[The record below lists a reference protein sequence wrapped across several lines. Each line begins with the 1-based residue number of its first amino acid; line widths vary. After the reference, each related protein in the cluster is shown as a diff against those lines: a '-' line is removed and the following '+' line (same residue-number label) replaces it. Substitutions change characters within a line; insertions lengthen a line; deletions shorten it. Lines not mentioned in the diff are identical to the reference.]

1 MDVPRT
7 GVAEQKRRRHAVWAV
22 VVACAVSLAA
32 FALSRLEPAAPSVER
47 ATVWMGK
54 VQRGPMVRSVRGSGT
69 LVPEVVRLIPADTSA
84 RVERRVLQ
92 PGAVVE
98 PDSVILVLSDPRVE
112 QEAVDAEMQLR
123 RAEAELVSL
132 RVQLQNQALD
142 QEAGVAWAEAQYEQG
157 RLRAEADRE
166 LAREGLIPDITLKSS
181 IAGANAL
188 RVRAEMDRKRL
199 AAAGTGIEA
208 QLAAK
213 SVEVDQCR
221 TMFELRRRLRDSLQV
236 RAGLAGVLQEIAV
249 EVGQVVTPG
258 LNLARVADPSR
269 LMARVQVPATQ
280 ARDLL
285 VGQPAEVDTRNGIV
299 AAKVARLD
307 PAVRD
312 GTVTVDLT
320 LTGELP
326 RGARPDLNV
335 DGTIEIERL
344 DDVVYMGRPASGQEG
359 STVGLFRLEKDGTHA
374 VRVKVRL
381 GRASVNTIEV
391 LAGLVP
397 GDEVVL
403 SDTSRWDDHERI
415 RLE

>member
-1 MDVPRT
+1 
-7 GVAEQKRRRHAVWAV
+7 
-22 VVACAVSLAA
+22 
-32 FALSRLEPAAPSVER
+32 
-47 ATVWMGK
+47 
-54 VQRGPMVRSVRGSGT
+54 MVRGVRGSGT
-69 LVPEVVRLIPADTSA
+69 LVPEVVRLIPAETSA
-84 RVERRVLQ
+84 RVERRLLE

-98 PDSVILVLSDPRVE
+98 PDSVILVLSDPLVE

-132 RVQLQNQALD
+132 RVRLQNEALD
-142 QEAGVAWAEAQYEQG
+142 QEAGVADAEAQYEQA

-181 IAGANAL
+181 MAGANAL
-188 RVRAEMDRKRL
+188 RVRAEMDRRRL
-199 AAAGTGIEA
+199 AAAGTGMEA

-213 SVEVDQCR
+213 RVEVDQRR
-221 TMFELRRRLRDSLQV
+221 TMFELRRRLRDALQV
-236 RAGLAGVLQEIAV
+236 RAGLAGVLQAVAV

-285 VGQPAEVDTRNGIV
+285 PGQPAEVDTRNGMV
-299 AAKVARLD
+299 VAKVARID

-320 LTGELP
+320 LTGVLP
-326 RGARPDLNV
+326 RGARPDLDV

-344 DDVVYMGRPASGQEG
+344 GDVVQVGRPVSGQEG

-381 GRASVNTIEV
+381 GRASVRTIEV
-391 LAGLVP
+391 LEGLVP

-403 SDTSRWDDHERI
+403 SDTSRWDDSERI

>member
-1 MDVPRT
+1 
-7 GVAEQKRRRHAVWAV
+7 
-22 VVACAVSLAA
+22 
-32 FALSRLEPAAPSVER
+32 
-47 ATVWMGK
+47 
-54 VQRGPMVRSVRGSGT
+54 MVRGVRGAGT
-69 LVPEVVRLIPADTSA
+69 LVPEVVRLIPAVTGA
-84 RVERRVLQ
+84 RVERRLLE
-92 PGAVVE
+92 PGAVVAR
-98 PDSVILVLSDPRVE
+98 DSVILVLSDPLVE

-123 RAEAELVSL
+123 RAEAELVGL
-132 RVQLQNQALD
+132 RVQLRSQALD
-142 QEAGVAWAEAQYEQG
+142 QEAGVAFAEAEYEQG

-181 IAGANAL
+181 IAAADAL

-213 SVEVDQCR
+213 QFEVDQRR
-221 TMFELRRRLRDSLQV
+221 TMAGLRRQLRDSLTV
-236 RAGLAGVLQEIAV
+236 RAGLAGVLQEVAV

-258 LNLARVADPSR
+258 LKLARVADPGR

-280 ARDLL
+280 ARD
-285 VGQPAEVDTRNGIV
+285 VQPGQAAEVDTRNGTV
-299 AAKVARLD
+299 AAKVARID

-320 LTGELP
+320 LTGALP
-326 RGARPDLNV
+326 RGARPDLDV

-344 DDVVYMGRPASGQEG
+344 DDVVHVGRPASGQEG

-374 VRVKVRL
+374 ARVKVRL
-381 GRASVNTIEV
+381 GRASVRTIEV
-391 LAGLVP
+391 LAGLAP

>member
-7 GVAEQKRRRHAVWAV
+7 GVAERKRRRRLAWSLGAVGVLA
-22 VVACAVSLAA
+22 LAA
-32 FALSRLEPAAPSVER
+32 FALSRVEPAVPSVQR
-47 ATVWMGK
+47 ATVWTGI
-54 VQRGPMVRSVRGSGT
+54 VQRGPMVRGVRGAGT
-69 LVPEVVRLIPADTSA
+69 LVPEVVRLIPAGTGA
-84 RVERRVLQ
+84 RVERRLLE
-92 PGAVVE
+92 PGAVVA
-98 PDSVILVLSDPRVE
+98 PDSVILVLSDPVVE

-123 RAEAELVSL
+123 RAEAELVGL
-132 RVQLQNQALD
+132 RVQLRSQALD
-142 QEAGVAWAEAQYEQG
+142 QEAGVAFAEAEYEQG

-181 IAGANAL
+181 IAAADAL

-213 SVEVDQCR
+213 QFEVDQRR
-221 TMFELRRRLRDSLQV
+221 TMAGLRRQLRDALTV
-236 RAGLAGVLQEIAV
+236 RAGLAGVLQEVAV

-258 LNLARVADPSR
+258 LKLARVADPGR

-280 ARDLL
+280 ARD
-285 VGQPAEVDTRNGIV
+285 VQPGQAAEVDTRNGTV

-320 LTGELP
+320 LTGALP
-326 RGARPDLNV
+326 RGARPDLDV

-344 DDVVYMGRPASGQEG
+344 DDVVHVGRPASGQEG

-374 VRVKVRL
+374 ARVKVRL
-381 GRASVNTIEV
+381 GRASVRTIEV
-391 LAGLVP
+391 LAGLAP

>member
-7 GVAEQKRRRHAVWAV
+7 GVAERKRRRHLLWSSGAVGVLA
-22 VVACAVSLAA
+22 LAA
-32 FALSRLEPAAPSVER
+32 FALSRLEPAAPSVSR
-47 ATVWMGK
+47 ATVWTGK
-54 VQRGPMVRSVRGSGT
+54 VQRGPMVRGVRGSGT
-69 LVPEVVRLIPADTSA
+69 LVPEVVRLIPAETSA
-84 RVERRVLQ
+84 RVERRLLE

-98 PDSVILVLSDPRVE
+98 PDSVILVLSDPLVE

-132 RVQLQNQALD
+132 RVRLQNEALD
-142 QEAGVAWAEAQYEQG
+142 QEAGVADAEAQYEQA

-181 IAGANAL
+181 MAGANAL
-188 RVRAEMDRKRL
+188 RVRAEMDRRRL
-199 AAAGTGIEA
+199 AAAGTGMEA

-213 SVEVDQCR
+213 RVEVDQRR
-221 TMFELRRRLRDSLQV
+221 TMFELRRRLRDALQV
-236 RAGLAGVLQEIAV
+236 RAGLAGVLQAVAV

-285 VGQPAEVDTRNGIV
+285 PGQPAEVDTRNGMV
-299 AAKVARLD
+299 VAKVARID

-320 LTGELP
+320 LTGVLP
-326 RGARPDLNV
+326 RGARPDLDV

-344 DDVVYMGRPASGQEG
+344 GDVVQVGRPVSGQEG

-381 GRASVNTIEV
+381 GRASVRTIEV
-391 LAGLVP
+391 LEGLVP

-403 SDTSRWDDHERI
+403 SDTSRWDDSERI

>member
-7 GVAEQKRRRHAVWAV
+7 GVAERKRRRHLLWSSGAVGVLA
-22 VVACAVSLAA
+22 LAA
-32 FALSRLEPAAPSVER
+32 FALSRLEPAAPSVSR
-47 ATVWMGK
+47 ATVWTGK
-54 VQRGPMVRSVRGSGT
+54 VQRGPMVRGVRGSGT
-69 LVPEVVRLIPADTSA
+69 LVPEVVRLIPAETSA
-84 RVERRVLQ
+84 RVERRLLE

-98 PDSVILVLSDPRVE
+98 PDSVILVLSAPLVE

-132 RVQLQNQALD
+132 RVRLQNEALD
-142 QEAGVAWAEAQYEQG
+142 QEAGVADAEAQYEQA

-181 IAGANAL
+181 MAGANAL
-188 RVRAEMDRKRL
+188 RVRAEMDRRRL
-199 AAAGTGIEA
+199 AAAGTGMEA

-213 SVEVDQCR
+213 RVEVDQRR
-221 TMFELRRRLRDSLQV
+221 TMFELRRRLRDALQV
-236 RAGLAGVLQEIAV
+236 RAGLAGVLQAVAV

-285 VGQPAEVDTRNGIV
+285 PGQPAEVDTRNGMV
-299 AAKVARLD
+299 AAKVARID

-320 LTGELP
+320 LTGVLP
-326 RGARPDLNV
+326 RGARPDLDV

-344 DDVVYMGRPASGQEG
+344 GDVVQVGRPVSGQEG

-381 GRASVNTIEV
+381 GRASVRTIEV
-391 LAGLVP
+391 LEGLVP

-403 SDTSRWDDHERI
+403 SDTSRWDDSERI

>member
-7 GVAEQKRRRHAVWAV
+7 GVAEQKRRRRLLWSV
-22 VVACAVSLAA
+22 VSVGALALAA
-32 FALSRLEPAAPSVER
+32 FALSRLKPAAPSVER
-47 ATVWMGK
+47 ATVWTGK
-54 VQRGPMVRSVRGSGT
+54 VQRGPMVRGVRGSGT

-84 RVERRVLQ
+84 RVERRVLE

-98 PDSVILVLSDPRVE
+98 PDSVILVLSDPLVE

-132 RVQLQNQALD
+132 RVQLRGQALD
-142 QEAGVAWAEAQYEQG
+142 QEAGVASAEAAYEQG

-181 IAGANAL
+181 VAAADAL

-213 SVEVDQCR
+213 QFEVDQRR
-221 TMFELRRRLRDSLQV
+221 TMSSLRRRLRDSLTV

-258 LNLARVADPSR
+258 LKLARVADPGR

-280 ARDLL
+280 ARDLQP
-285 VGQPAEVDTRNGIV
+285 GQAAEVDTRNGTV
-299 AAKVARLD
+299 AAKVARID
-307 PAVRD
+307 PAVKD

-320 LTGELP
+320 LTGTLP
-326 RGARPDLNV
+326 RGARPDLDV

-344 DDVVYMGRPASGQEG
+344 DDVVYVGRPVSGQEG
-359 STVGLFRLEKDGTHA
+359 STVSLFRLEKDGTHA

-381 GRASVNTIEV
+381 GRASVRTIEV
-391 LAGLVP
+391 LEGLAP

-403 SDTSRWDDHERI
+403 SDTSRWDDNERI